1 MIQKNGPVS
10 RVKHMCPN
18 IIGRCVTWVPLCAN
32 NKAIKTKKM
41 AMKYYFILIILT
53 PLLLT
58 QSLAADSDTDS
69 DAYERG
75 DFDPDSDAYVR
86 GDDDAALREWLPLA
100 EQGHAQAQYL
110 IGVMYDNGRG
120 VSQDYRTAVKWYRL
134 AAEQGHAGAQ
144 FNLGVMYYKGR
155 GVTRDYETAMKW
167 TSRAA
172 EKGLAKAQYNL
183 GVMYI
188 WKGGLRRNL
197 VPAHMW
203 INIAAASD
211 NLSDDEDALKARNAL
226 KILTDTMRPR
236 QLRRAI

>member
-1 MIQKNGPVS
+1 
-10 RVKHMCPN
+10 
-18 IIGRCVTWVPLCAN
+18 
-32 NKAIKTKKM
+32 
-41 AMKYYFILIILT
+41 MKYYFILIILT

-58 QSLAADSDTDS
+58 QSLAADSDTDSDAYEYGDFDTDS

-110 IGVMYDNGRG
+110 I
-120 VSQDYRTAVKWYRL
+120 
-134 AAEQGHAGAQ
+134 
-144 FNLGVMYYKGR
+144 GVMYYKGR

-211 NLSDDEDALKARNAL
+211 NLSDDEDTLKARNAL

-236 QLRRAI
+236 QLRRAIRLAEECLLKNLKGC